1 MRSFCNFKSRKSDS
15 SLQHLSR
22 KKRLKNIQESTLW
35 CINSK
40 VIKYRQSLFLVCFYV
55 PSLHHFF
62 SCFTLHLSYVQVI
75 LFEINCAIFY
85 TNLHEL
91 FRQFISW
98 TNWVNSGKFMD
109 NCCISCQVTAG
120 MKKVYND
127 LTIINLYYM
136 Y

>member
-75 LFEINCAIFY
+75 LFEINFLLKFTRIVSSIHK
-85 TNLHEL
+85 LIKL
-91 FRQFISW
+91 
-98 TNWVNSGKFMD
+98 GKFMD
-109 NCCISCQVTAG
+109 HCWISCQVMAD
-120 MKKVYND
+120 MEKFYNY
-127 LTIINLYYM
+127 LMIINLY
-136 Y
+136 